1 MKQMKKR
8 TFNCLVSFLIIF
20 GIGGYFFYLDN
31 YRKSIN
37 LNENNIKISLSN
49 TDFTNKNIEL
59 SVDYNGDYRH
69 IKEYSFDE
77 GKTWGYNNILVLEKN
92 NKVNI
97 WVKDINDK
105 IYKTNYDVKNIDKE
119 GPVILLD
126 DNIKVSRFSNINI
139 NDYVTVYDSGV
150 GLREEVLY
158 TPEYLNTNILGE
170 QKIYVYAI
178 DKLAN
183 KTIKQI
189 NFEVVPKAEYTL
201 ARNIELNKSNV
212 ILKQGEKFTFNVTFT
227 PKYSVNKVIR
237 WNSSDIN
244 VVKVDNQGNIVG
256 LTPGTATVSATTTNG
271 IISRAIVIVK

>member
-150 GLREEVLY
+150 GLREDVLY

>member
-77 GKTWGYNNILVLEKN
+77 GKTWGYKNILVLEKN

-150 GLREEVLY
+150 GLREDVLY

-256 LTPGTATVSATTTNG
+256 LTPGIATVSATTTNG

>member
-92 NKVNI
+92 NKVYI